1 MSALRALF
9 ESGKRAA
16 RWQVVLGRGVLR
28 PVAAHP
34 TPALSSPFASTGAAD
49 EITDENRE
57 NYRRRLLYRSQQRGW
72 LELDLVMGEW
82 ASKNLEALSKDELR
96 EYSELLDEENPDLF
110 KWFTGQLAAPESV
123 KKNFAFRKIF
133 EEVQS
138 RMEAGNAQ
146 SMNATGAEWVRGWN
160 DKK

>member
-1 MSALRALF
+1 MALRALF

-82 ASKNLEALSKDELR
+82 ASKNLEALSDDMLL
-96 EYSELLDEENPDLF
+96 EYSELLDEVRLF
-110 KWFTGQLAAPESV
+110 RLSSLVVESSPQSS
-123 KKNFAFRKIF
+123 KPFS
-133 EEVQS
+133 EV
-138 RMEAGNAQ
+138 
-146 SMNATGAEWVRGWN
+146 
-160 DKK
+160 

>member
-1 MSALRALF
+1 MSEIASIFATQKHRRPVTMLRALF

-82 ASKNLEALSKDELR
+82 ASKNLEALSDDMLL
-96 EYSELLDEENPDLF
+96 EYSELLDEVRLF
-110 KWFTGQLAAPESV
+110 RLSSLV
-123 KKNFAFRKIF
+123 
-133 EEVQS
+133 VQS
-138 RMEAGNAQ
+138 SPQ
-146 SMNATGAEWVRGWN
+146 SSKPFSEV
-160 DKK
+160 

>member
-16 RWQVVLGRGVLR
+16 RWQVVLGRGVLW
-28 PVAAHP
+28 PVEAQP

-82 ASKNLEALSKDELR
+82 ASKNLEALSDDMLL
-96 EYSELLDEENPDLF
+96 EYSELLDEVRLF
-110 KWFTGQLAAPESV
+110 RLSSLVVESSP
-123 KKNFAFRKIF
+123 FC
-133 EEVQS
+133 EV
-138 RMEAGNAQ
+138 
-146 SMNATGAEWVRGWN
+146 
-160 DKK
+160 

>member
-1 MSALRALF
+1 MLRALF

-82 ASKNLEALSKDELR
+82 ASKNLEALSDDMLL
-96 EYSELLDEENPDLF
+96 EYSELLDEVRLF
-110 KWFTGQLAAPESV
+110 RLSSLV
-123 KKNFAFRKIF
+123 
-133 EEVQS
+133 VQS
-138 RMEAGNAQ
+138 SLKSSKPFSE
-146 SMNATGAEWVRGWN
+146 V
-160 DKK
+160 

>member
-1 MSALRALF
+1 MSAFLRALF

-82 ASKNLEALSKDELR
+82 ASKNLEALSDDMLL
-96 EYSELLDEENPDLF
+96 EYSELLDEVRLF
-110 KWFTGQLAAPESV
+110 RLSSLVWSKAPPKAQNRFTRSDAGPPSSLFLLRRRTRTSSSG
-123 KKNFAFRKIF
+123 
-133 EEVQS
+133 S
-138 RMEAGNAQ
+138 RA
-146 SMNATGAEWVRGWN
+146 SWTRRTT
-160 DKK
+160 

>member
-1 MSALRALF
+1 MSEIRSIFATKQTDRPVTMLRALF

-82 ASKNLEALSKDELR
+82 ASKNLEALSDDMLL
-96 EYSELLDEENPDLF
+96 EYSELLDEVRLF
-110 KWFTGQLAAPESV
+110 RLSSLV
-123 KKNFAFRKIF
+123 
-133 EEVQS
+133 VQS
-138 RMEAGNAQ
+138 SPKSSKPFSE
-146 SMNATGAEWVRGWN
+146 V
-160 DKK
+160 